1 MNEKL
6 RQSEDQIQ
14 KLKLDFEGRILAF
27 SSKYGVAK
35 EKITKA
41 KSLIKNVNS
50 ENALYNQTLA
60 LLITIQKVLEKESGL
75 KTLLGDYY

>member
-1 MNEKL
+1 
-6 RQSEDQIQ
+6 
-14 KLKLDFEGRILAF
+14 LDFEGKIFTLT
-27 SSKYGVAK
+27 SKYGLAK

-50 ENALYNQTLA
+50 ENTLYNQTLA
-60 LLITIQKVLEKESGL
+60 VLITIQKVLEKESGL